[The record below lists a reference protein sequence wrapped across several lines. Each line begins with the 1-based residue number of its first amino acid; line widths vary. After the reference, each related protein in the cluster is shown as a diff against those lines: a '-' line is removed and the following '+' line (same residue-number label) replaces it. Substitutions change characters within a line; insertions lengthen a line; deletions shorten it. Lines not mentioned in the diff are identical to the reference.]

1 MMTCTAC
8 GGENPDGFRFCG
20 TCGSRLER
28 YVVIPREVRKTITVL
43 FCDLAE
49 STALGERLDAESLQ
63 QVMRQ
68 YFERTREVLTRHEG
82 TVEKFIGD
90 AVVGVFGIPRLHED
104 DALRAVRAAV
114 ELQTTLAWLNKELER
129 DSGVTLHIRI
139 GVNTGEVIAGSSAVG
154 SALVLG
160 DTANVAA
167 RLEQA
172 AAPGE
177 VLLGRMTWQLVRDAV
192 QAERITPLVLK
203 GKAEPVAAWR
213 LLAVNP
219 DAPSHSRRREIPMVG
234 RERQRRLLLDAF
246 DRVAAERICLLVTVL
261 GAAGVGKTRLVE
273 EALASFSERAVVL
286 HARCLSYGKGITY
299 WPVAEVVR
307 QAAGIAHNDTVEAAR
322 SKLAAL
328 LAGEGRAEQIASQIA
343 STVGLT
349 EAAGGIEET
358 FWAVRRLFE
367 HLARLR
373 PLVVAFD
380 DLHWAE
386 PTLLDLIDYLA
397 GVTRT
402 APILLVGL
410 ARTELLDVR
419 PDWGRGVPGAT
430 TMYLESLSSAE
441 SDHLIEQLLGMAR
454 LDQHTVAQ
462 ISAQAGGNPLFI
474 EELVAKLIDDGLL
487 RRKGDRWIASPELDQ
502 LDIPTTIQVLLA
514 ARLEQLP
521 ASERAVLERASVV
534 GKTFSG
540 AAVAALLSEPEDAK
554 PGRDLTSLV
563 RRDLLRPNHSDLATE
578 DSFEFRHDL
587 IRDAAY
593 QALLKRDR
601 VDLHERF
608 ATWLE
613 ANATDR
619 VGERDE
625 IVAYHLERASQ
636 YQAELGVRDLAL
648 ACRAADRLAAAGQ
661 RASDRWDHPAAI
673 GLLVRAR
680 ALLPADDPASLELLP
695 ALVTNLGVQRD
706 LEAAKDLARKG
717 IRQARLLDE
726 RRIEARIRIE
736 QILIEQMDPGAT
748 PSWSAS
754 TARREVEL
762 AIPLFE
768 QAGDARGLGAAW
780 YLAGRIE
787 WLSLRC
793 APMEAAV
800 KRAIQ
805 QFRAGG
811 SFGRM
816 LLALEFLSHAYF
828 YGSVPI
834 PEAIRRCEDLVRD
847 ASDNRA
853 VRAVIQGSIACMEA
867 MRSDLQR
874 AWWLLDEVLVVLEEV
889 GQMIGWMP
897 WAIYHENVAFIAR
910 LEGDYPRME
919 ASLRSILGQATLA
932 EPSVMLASDVA
943 WLAEA
948 VDEQDRHEEAAKLC
962 AISERLAIAGDMLS
976 QLLWR
981 RVKARALAR
990 EGRLKPALELS
1001 GAAVSFAEQTDALNE
1016 QADAWMDQAKVLRL
1030 AGLHLQAERA
1040 LLRAIDRYR
1049 RKGNVVSEAQAQALL
1064 SGLTEGGIAF
1074 NLKRGT
1080 NAMDG

>member
-1 MMTCTAC
+1 VLTRLAVMMACTAC
-8 GGENPDGFRFCG
+8 SGENPDGFRFCG
-20 TCGSRLER
+20 TCGSPLAR
-28 YVVIPREVRKTITVL
+28 YVVVPREVRKTITVL
-43 FCDLAE
+43 FCDLAG
-49 STALGERLDAESLQ
+49 STALGERLDPESLQ
-63 QVMRQ
+63 HVMRQ
-68 YFERTREVLTRHEG
+68 YFERTREVLMRHEG

-114 ELQTTLAWLNKELER
+114 ELQTTLAQLNKQLER
-129 DSGVTLHIRI
+129 DSGVTLNIRI
-139 GVNTGEVIAGSSAVG
+139 GVNTGEVIAGSPSVG

-167 RLEQA
+167 RLQQA

-177 VLLGRMTWQLVRDAV
+177 ALLGPTTWQLVRDAV
-192 QAERITPLVLK
+192 QAERVMPLALK

-219 DAPSHSRRREIPMVG
+219 DAPGHGRRRDVPMVG

-246 DRVAAERICLLVTVL
+246 DRVAADRTCLLVTVL
-261 GAAGVGKTRLVE
+261 GNAGVGKTRLVE
-273 EALASFSERAVVL
+273 EALESFSERAIVL
-286 HARCLSYGKGITY
+286 RGRCLSYGEGITY

-307 QAAGIAHNDTVEAAR
+307 QAAGIAHNDTLEAAR

-343 STVGLT
+343 GTVGLAG
-349 EAAGGIEET
+349 AAGGIEET
-358 FWAVRRLFE
+358 FWAVRQLFE

-397 GVTRT
+397 DATRT

-419 PDWGRGVPGAT
+419 PDWGRSVPGAT
-430 TMYLESLSSAE
+430 RMYLESLSSAE
-441 SDHLIEQLLGMAR
+441 SNHLVERLLGMAR
-454 LDQHTVAQ
+454 IDRHAVAQ

-487 RRKGDRWIASPELDQ
+487 RREANRWTASPELDQ
-502 LDIPTTIQVLLA
+502 RDIPATIQVLLA

-521 ASERAVLERASVV
+521 TNERAVLERASVV
-534 GKTFSG
+534 GKTFLR
-540 AAVAALLSEPEDAK
+540 AAVAALLSELENAQL
-554 PGRDLTSLV
+554 GRDLASLV
-563 RRDLLRPNHSDLATE
+563 RRDLLRPSHADVATE

-601 VDLHERF
+601 VSLHERF

-613 ANATDR
+613 ATAADR
-619 VGERDE
+619 VGETEE

-636 YQAELGVRDLAL
+636 YRTELGIRDLAL
-648 ACRAADRLAAAGQ
+648 ARRAADRLVAAGQ

-680 ALLPADDPASLELLP
+680 ALLPADDPASLEVVP
-695 ALVTNLGVQRD
+695 TLVANFGVQGN
-706 LEAAKDLARKG
+706 LEAAKDLARNG
-717 IRQARLLDE
+717 TSHARLRNE
-726 RRIEARIRIE
+726 RRLEARIRIE
-736 QILIEQMDPGAT
+736 QRLIEQMDPDAT

-780 YLAGRIE
+780 YLMGRIE

-800 KRAIQ
+800 KRAIE

-828 YGSVPI
+828 YGSIPI

-874 AWWLLDEVLVVLEEV
+874 AWWLLDEVLVVLEEL
-889 GQMIGWMP
+889 GQMIGWIP

-910 LEGDYPRME
+910 LEGNYPRME
-919 ASLRSILGQATLA
+919 ASLRSILDQATLA

-962 AISERLAIAGDMLS
+962 AISERLATAGDLLS

-981 RVKARALAR
+981 RVKAQALAR

-1016 QADAWMDQAKVLRL
+1016 QADAWMDHAKVLRL
-1030 AGLHLQAERA
+1030 AGLRLQAKRA

-1049 RKGNVVSEAQAQALL
+1049 RKGNVVSEARAQALL
-1064 SGLTEGGIAF
+1064 SGV
-1074 NLKRGT
+1074 
-1080 NAMDG
+1080 D